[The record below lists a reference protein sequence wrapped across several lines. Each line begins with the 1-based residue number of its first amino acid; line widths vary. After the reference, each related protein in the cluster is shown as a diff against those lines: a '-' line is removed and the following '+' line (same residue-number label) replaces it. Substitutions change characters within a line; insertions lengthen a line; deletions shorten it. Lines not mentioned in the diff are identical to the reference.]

1 MTIKEKLK
9 LLADIRKANDQRLK
23 AWIEER
29 KTNHGERHH
38 DGRKLQG

>member
-9 LLADIRKANDQRLK
+9 LLADIKKANDQRLK

-29 KTNHGERHH
+29 KATHGRNHEGS
-38 DGRKLQG
+38 DQ

>member
-1 MTIKEKLK
+1 MTLKEKLK
-9 LLADIRKANDQRLK
+9 LLADIKKANDQRLK

-29 KTNHGERHH
+29 KEGHGQGHH